1 MTTGYILIVAVLV
14 LGGALATAGDRI
26 GTKVGKARLSLF
38 KLRPRKTATLV
49 TVLTG
54 SVVAAS
60 TLGILL
66 AADKQL
72 RTGIFELEELQG
84 DLEKARTDLERTQTQ
99 KTQVQQELASAQ
111 TEARQRLNAI
121 NESLETVSSQQEQTQ
136 EQLDLTQEE
145 LQGVETQLSQKD
157 EQLAQTETQLSQKDE
172 QLAQTET
179 QLSQKDDRLSQI
191 IAQEERLRSA
201 IDNLQR
207 ERQSEQERLR
217 LAIENLQSDRQQ
229 LVRRNE
235 EQVETQKQQLTAL
248 AEQDKQLREQD
259 RALAERESL
268 LEDLENKQ
276 VLLQEQVG
284 VLEENFRLLRE
295 RRVAIGRG
303 QVLASGV
310 VRIVRSQATPTN
322 IERAIGRILGE
333 ANHVATQLTRPGT
346 TQEDPILKAA
356 PSELEALMEEI
367 QSGEEYVVRVHSA
380 GNYILGENE
389 VDVTISVA
397 RNQLVFDEG
406 EPVAE
411 VSLDTSTMSDDEVLE
426 RIEILLEASK
436 LRAVQQGILAERI
449 QVADG
454 RPESAI
460 DFIKALQEQQTPLEV
475 RAIATELTYT
485 AGPLNLKLVALQNGE
500 VILESS

>member
-38 KLRPRKTATLV
+38 KLRPRKTATLI

-72 RTGIFELEELQG
+72 RTGIFELEELQE
-84 DLEKARTDLERTQTQ
+84 DLARARKDLDRTQAQ
-99 KTQVQQELASAQ
+99 KTQVQQELTTAQ
-111 TEARQRLNAI
+111 TEAKQRLDAI
-121 NESLETVSSQQEQTQ
+121 NESLAAVSTKQEETQ

-145 LQGVETQLSQKD
+145 LEGVETQLSRKD
-157 EQLAQTETQLSQKDE
+157 AQLAQTE
-172 QLAQTET
+172 A
-179 QLSQKDDRLSQI
+179 QLSQKDDQLTQTEAQLSQKDDQLSQI
-191 IAQEERLRSA
+191 LAQEERLRSA

-207 ERQSEQERLR
+207 ERQTEEERLR
-217 LAIENLQSDRQQ
+217 SAIENLQGERQQ

-235 EQVETQKQQLTAL
+235 EQVQTQKQQLAEI
-248 AEQDKQLREQD
+248 AEQEKQLSEQEKI
-259 RALAERESL
+259 LVERESL
-268 LEDLENKQ
+268 LADLGDRQ
-276 VLLQEQVG
+276 LLLQEQVG
-284 VLEENFRLLRE
+284 VLENNFRLLRE

-310 VRIVRSQATPTN
+310 VRVERAHATQSN
-322 IERAIGRILGE
+322 VDRAIGQILGE

-346 TQEDPILKAA
+346 TQEELIIKPL
-356 PSELEALMEEI
+356 PWELEALIEEI
-367 QSGEEYVVRVHSA
+367 QSGEEYVVRVLSA

-397 RNQLVFDEG
+397 RNQLVFEEG
-406 EPVAE
+406 EAIAQ

-426 RIEILLEASK
+426 QLEVLLEASK
-436 LRAVQQGILAERI
+436 LRAVQEGILAERI

-460 DFIKALQEQQTPLEV
+460 DFIKALQEQQTPIEV
-475 RAIATELTYT
+475 QAIATELTYT
-485 AGPLNLKLVALQNGE
+485 AGPLNLKLVAIQNGE
-500 VILESS
+500 VILETS

>member
-1 MTTGYILIVAVLV
+1 MTTGYILIAAVLV

-38 KLRPRKTATLV
+38 KLRPRKTATLI

-72 RTGIFELEELQG
+72 RTGIFELEELQE
-84 DLEKARTDLERTQTQ
+84 DLARARKDLDRTQAQ
-99 KTQVQQELASAQ
+99 KTQVQQELATAQ
-111 TEARQRLNAI
+111 TEAKQRLDAI
-121 NESLETVSSQQEQTQ
+121 NESLAAVSTKQEETQ

-145 LQGVETQLSQKD
+145 LEGVESQLSRTD
-157 EQLAQTETQLSQKDE
+157 AQLAQTE
-172 QLAQTET
+172 A
-179 QLSQKDDRLSQI
+179 QLSQKDDQLTQTEAQLSQKDDQLSQI
-191 IAQEERLRSA
+191 LAQEERLRSA

-207 ERQSEQERLR
+207 ERQAEEERLR
-217 LAIENLQSDRQQ
+217 SAIENLQGERQQ

-235 EQVETQKQQLTAL
+235 EQVQTQKQQLAEI
-248 AEQDKQLREQD
+248 AEQEKQLSEQEKI
-259 RALAERESL
+259 LVERESL
-268 LEDLENKQ
+268 LADLGDRQ
-276 VLLQEQVG
+276 LLLQEQVS
-284 VLEENFRLLRE
+284 VLENNFRLLRE

-310 VRIVRSQATPTN
+310 VRVERAHATQRN
-322 IERAIGRILGE
+322 VDRAIGQILGE

-346 TQEDPILKAA
+346 TQEDLIIQPL
-356 PSELEALMEEI
+356 PLELEALMEEI
-367 QSGEEYVVRVHSA
+367 QSGEEYVVRVLSA

-406 EPVAE
+406 EAIAE
-411 VSLDTSTMSDDEVLE
+411 VSLDTATMSDDEVLE
-426 RIEILLEASK
+426 RIEVLLEASK
-436 LRAVQQGILAERI
+436 LRAVQEGILAERI

-460 DFIKALQEQQTPLEV
+460 DFIKALQEQQTPIEV
-475 RAIATELTYT
+475 QAIATELTYT
-485 AGPLNLKLVALQNGE
+485 AGPLNLKLVAIQNGE
-500 VILESS
+500 VILETS

>member
-72 RTGIFELEELQG
+72 RTGIFELEELQE
-84 DLEKARTDLERTQTQ
+84 DLARARKDLDRTQSQ
-99 KTQVQQELASAQ
+99 KTQVQQELATAQ
-111 TEARQRLNAI
+111 TEAKQRLDAI
-121 NESLETVSSQQEQTQ
+121 NESLAAVSTKQEETQ

-145 LQGVETQLSQKD
+145 LEGVETQLSRKD
-157 EQLAQTETQLSQKDE
+157 AQLAQTE
-172 QLAQTET
+172 A
-179 QLSQKDDRLSQI
+179 QLSQKDDQLSQI
-191 IAQEERLRSA
+191 LAQEERLRSA

-207 ERQSEQERLR
+207 ERQVEEERLR
-217 LAIENLQSDRQQ
+217 SAIENLQGERQQ

-235 EQVETQKQQLTAL
+235 EQVQTQKQQLAEI
-248 AEQDKQLREQD
+248 AEQEKQLSEQEKV
-259 RALAERESL
+259 LVERESL
-268 LEDLENKQ
+268 LEDLGDRQ
-276 VLLQEQVG
+276 LLLQEQVS
-284 VLEENFRLLRE
+284 VLENNFRLLRE

-310 VRIVRSQATPTN
+310 VRLARAHATQN
-322 IERAIGRILGE
+322 NVDRAIGQILGE
-333 ANHVATQLTRPGT
+333 ANHVASQLTRPGT
-346 TQEDPILKAA
+346 TQEELIIKPL
-356 PSELEALMEEI
+356 PWELEALIEEI
-367 QSGEEYVVRVHSA
+367 QSGEEYVVRVLSA

-397 RNQLVFDEG
+397 RNQLVFEEG
-406 EPVAE
+406 EAIAQ

-426 RIEILLEASK
+426 QLEVLLEASK
-436 LRAVQQGILAERI
+436 LRAVQEGILAERI

-460 DFIKALQEQQTPLEV
+460 DFIKALQEQQTPIEV
-475 RAIATELTYT
+475 QAIATELTYT
-485 AGPLNLKLVALQNGE
+485 AGPLNLKLVAIQNGE
-500 VILESS
+500 VILETS

>member
-38 KLRPRKTATLV
+38 KLRPRKTATLI

-72 RTGIFELEELQG
+72 RTGIFELEELQE
-84 DLEKARTDLERTQTQ
+84 DLARARKDLDRTQSQ
-99 KTQVQQELASAQ
+99 KTQVQQELATAQ
-111 TEARQRLNAI
+111 TEAKQRLDAI
-121 NESLETVSSQQEQTQ
+121 NESLAAVSTKQEQTQ

-145 LQGVETQLSQKD
+145 LEGVETQLSRTD
-157 EQLAQTETQLSQKDE
+157 AQLAQTE
-172 QLAQTET
+172 A
-179 QLSQKDDRLSQI
+179 QLSQKDDQLSQI
-191 IAQEERLRSA
+191 LAQEERLRSA

-207 ERQSEQERLR
+207 ERQVEEERLR
-217 LAIENLQSDRQQ
+217 SAIENLQGERQQ

-235 EQVETQKQQLTAL
+235 EQVQTQKQQLAEI
-248 AEQDKQLREQD
+248 AEQEKQLSEQEKV
-259 RALAERESL
+259 LVERESL
-268 LEDLENKQ
+268 LEDLGDRQ
-276 VLLQEQVG
+276 LLLQEQVS
-284 VLEENFRLLRE
+284 VLENNFRLLRE

-310 VRIVRSQATPTN
+310 VRVARAHATQRN
-322 IERAIGRILGE
+322 VDRAIGQILGE

-346 TQEDPILKAA
+346 TQEELIIQPL
-356 PSELEALMEEI
+356 PLELEALMEEI
-367 QSGEEYVVRVHSA
+367 QSGEEYVVRVLSA

-389 VDVTISVA
+389 VDVTISIA

-406 EPVAE
+406 EAIAE
-411 VSLDTSTMSDDEVLE
+411 VSLDTATMSDDEVLE
-426 RIEILLEASK
+426 RIEVLLEASK
-436 LRAVQQGILAERI
+436 LRAVQEGILAERI

-460 DFIKALQEQQTPLEV
+460 DFIKALQEQQTPIEV
-475 RAIATELTYT
+475 QAIATELTYT
-485 AGPLNLKLVALQNGE
+485 AGPLNLKLVAIQNGE
-500 VILESS
+500 VILETS

>member
-1 MTTGYILIVAVLV
+1 MTTGYILIAAVLV

-38 KLRPRKTATLV
+38 KLRPRKTATLI

-72 RTGIFELEELQG
+72 RTGIFELEELQE
-84 DLEKARTDLERTQTQ
+84 DLARARKDLDRTQAQ
-99 KTQVQQELASAQ
+99 KTQVQQELATAQ
-111 TEARQRLNAI
+111 TEAKQRLDAI
-121 NESLETVSSQQEQTQ
+121 NESLAAVSTKQEETQ

-145 LQGVETQLSQKD
+145 LEGVESQLSRTD
-157 EQLAQTETQLSQKDE
+157 AQLAQTE
-172 QLAQTET
+172 A
-179 QLSQKDDRLSQI
+179 QLSQKDDQLTQTEAQLSQKDDQLSQI
-191 IAQEERLRSA
+191 LAQEERLRSA

-207 ERQSEQERLR
+207 ERQAEEERLR
-217 LAIENLQSDRQQ
+217 SAIENLQGERQQ

-235 EQVETQKQQLTAL
+235 EQVQTQKQQLAEI
-248 AEQDKQLREQD
+248 AEQEKQLSEQEKI
-259 RALAERESL
+259 LVERESL
-268 LEDLENKQ
+268 LADLGDRQ
-276 VLLQEQVG
+276 LLLQEQVS
-284 VLEENFRLLRE
+284 VLENNFRLLRE

-310 VRIVRSQATPTN
+310 VRVERAHATQRN
-322 IERAIGRILGE
+322 IDRAIGQILGE

-346 TQEDPILKAA
+346 TQEDLIIQPL
-356 PSELEALMEEI
+356 PLELEALMEEI
-367 QSGEEYVVRVHSA
+367 QSGEEYVVRVLSA

-406 EPVAE
+406 EAIAE
-411 VSLDTSTMSDDEVLE
+411 VSLDTATMSDDEVLE
-426 RIEILLEASK
+426 RIEVLLEASK
-436 LRAVQQGILAERI
+436 LRAVQEGILAERI

-460 DFIKALQEQQTPLEV
+460 DFIKALQEQQTPIEV
-475 RAIATELTYT
+475 QAIATELTYT
-485 AGPLNLKLVALQNGE
+485 AGPLNLKLVAIQNGE
-500 VILESS
+500 VILETS

>member
-38 KLRPRKTATLV
+38 KLRARKTATLI

-72 RTGIFELEELQG
+72 RTGIFELEELQE
-84 DLEKARTDLERTQTQ
+84 DLARARKDLDRTQSQ
-99 KTQVQQELASAQ
+99 KTQVQQELATAQ
-111 TEARQRLNAI
+111 TEAKQRLDAI
-121 NESLETVSSQQEQTQ
+121 NESLAAVSTKQEQTQ

-145 LQGVETQLSQKD
+145 LEGVETQLSRTD
-157 EQLAQTETQLSQKDE
+157 AQLAQTE
-172 QLAQTET
+172 A
-179 QLSQKDDRLSQI
+179 QLSQKDDQLTQTEAQLSQKDDQLSQI
-191 IAQEERLRSA
+191 LAQEERLRSA

-207 ERQSEQERLR
+207 ERQVEEERLR
-217 LAIENLQSDRQQ
+217 SAIENLQGERQQ

-235 EQVETQKQQLTAL
+235 EQVQTQKQQLAEI
-248 AEQDKQLREQD
+248 AEQEKQLSEQEKV
-259 RALAERESL
+259 LVERESL
-268 LEDLENKQ
+268 LEDLGDRQ
-276 VLLQEQVG
+276 LLLQEQVS
-284 VLEENFRLLRE
+284 VLENNFRLLRE

-310 VRIVRSQATPTN
+310 VRVARAHATQRN
-322 IERAIGRILGE
+322 VDRAIGQILGE

-346 TQEDPILKAA
+346 TQEELIIQPL
-356 PSELEALMEEI
+356 PLELEALMEEI
-367 QSGEEYVVRVHSA
+367 QSGEEYVVRVLSA

-389 VDVTISVA
+389 VDVTISIA

-406 EPVAE
+406 EAIAE
-411 VSLDTSTMSDDEVLE
+411 VSLDTATMSDDEVLE
-426 RIEILLEASK
+426 RIEVLLEASK
-436 LRAVQQGILAERI
+436 LRAVQEGILAERI

-460 DFIKALQEQQTPLEV
+460 DFIKALQEQQTPIEV
-475 RAIATELTYT
+475 QAIATELTYT
-485 AGPLNLKLVALQNGE
+485 AGPLNLKLVAIQNGE
-500 VILESS
+500 VILETS

>member
-38 KLRPRKTATLV
+38 KLRPRKTATLI

-72 RTGIFELEELQG
+72 RTGIFELEELQE
-84 DLEKARTDLERTQTQ
+84 DLARARKDLDRTQSQ
-99 KTQVQQELASAQ
+99 KTQVQQELATAQ
-111 TEARQRLNAI
+111 TEAKQRLDAI
-121 NESLETVSSQQEQTQ
+121 NESLAAVSTKQEQTQ

-145 LQGVETQLSQKD
+145 LEGVETQLSRTD
-157 EQLAQTETQLSQKDE
+157 AQLAQTE
-172 QLAQTET
+172 A
-179 QLSQKDDRLSQI
+179 QLSQKDDQLTQTEAQLSQKDDQLSQI
-191 IAQEERLRSA
+191 LAQEERLRSA

-207 ERQSEQERLR
+207 ERQVEEERLR
-217 LAIENLQSDRQQ
+217 SAIENLQGERQQ

-235 EQVETQKQQLTAL
+235 EQVQTQKQQLAEI
-248 AEQDKQLREQD
+248 AEQEKQLSEQEKV
-259 RALAERESL
+259 LVERESL
-268 LEDLENKQ
+268 LEDLGDRQ
-276 VLLQEQVG
+276 LLLQEQVS
-284 VLEENFRLLRE
+284 VLENNFRLLRE

-310 VRIVRSQATPTN
+310 VRVARAHATQRN
-322 IERAIGRILGE
+322 VDRAIGQILGE

-346 TQEDPILKAA
+346 TQEELIIQPL
-356 PSELEALMEEI
+356 PLELEALMEEI
-367 QSGEEYVVRVHSA
+367 QSGEEYVVRVLSA

-389 VDVTISVA
+389 VDVTISIA

-406 EPVAE
+406 EAIAE
-411 VSLDTSTMSDDEVLE
+411 VSLDTATMSDDEVLE
-426 RIEILLEASK
+426 RIEVLLEASK
-436 LRAVQQGILAERI
+436 LRAVQEGILAERI

-460 DFIKALQEQQTPLEV
+460 DFIKALQEQQTPIEV
-475 RAIATELTYT
+475 QAIATELTYT
-485 AGPLNLKLVALQNGE
+485 AGPLNLKLVAIQNGE
-500 VILESS
+500 VILETS

>member
-38 KLRPRKTATLV
+38 KLRPRKTATLI

-72 RTGIFELEELQG
+72 RTGIFELEELQE
-84 DLEKARTDLERTQTQ
+84 DLARARKDLDRTQSQ
-99 KTQVQQELASAQ
+99 KTQVQQELATAQ
-111 TEARQRLNAI
+111 TEAKQRLDAI
-121 NESLETVSSQQEQTQ
+121 NESLAAVSTKQEQTQ

-145 LQGVETQLSQKD
+145 LEGVETQLSRTD
-157 EQLAQTETQLSQKDE
+157 AQLAQTE
-172 QLAQTET
+172 A
-179 QLSQKDDRLSQI
+179 QLSQKDDQLTQTEAQLSQKDDQLSQI
-191 IAQEERLRSA
+191 LAQEERLRSA

-207 ERQSEQERLR
+207 ERQVEEERLR
-217 LAIENLQSDRQQ
+217 SAIENLQGERQQ

-235 EQVETQKQQLTAL
+235 EQVQTQKQQLAEI
-248 AEQDKQLREQD
+248 AEQEKQLSEQEKI
-259 RALAERESL
+259 LVERESL
-268 LEDLENKQ
+268 LADLGDRQ
-276 VLLQEQVG
+276 LLLQEQVS
-284 VLEENFRLLRE
+284 VLENNFRLLRE

-310 VRIVRSQATPTN
+310 VRLARAHATQN
-322 IERAIGRILGE
+322 NVDRAIGQILGE
-333 ANHVATQLTRPGT
+333 ANHVASQLTRPGT
-346 TQEDPILKAA
+346 TQEELIIKPL
-356 PSELEALMEEI
+356 PWELEALIEEI
-367 QSGEEYVVRVHSA
+367 QSGEEYVVRVLSA

-397 RNQLVFDEG
+397 RNQLVFEEG
-406 EPVAE
+406 EAIAQ

-426 RIEILLEASK
+426 QLEVLLEASK
-436 LRAVQQGILAERI
+436 LRAVQEGILAERI

-460 DFIKALQEQQTPLEV
+460 DFIKALQEQQTPIEV
-475 RAIATELTYT
+475 QAIATELTYT
-485 AGPLNLKLVALQNGE
+485 AGPLNLKLVAIQNGE
-500 VILESS
+500 VILETS